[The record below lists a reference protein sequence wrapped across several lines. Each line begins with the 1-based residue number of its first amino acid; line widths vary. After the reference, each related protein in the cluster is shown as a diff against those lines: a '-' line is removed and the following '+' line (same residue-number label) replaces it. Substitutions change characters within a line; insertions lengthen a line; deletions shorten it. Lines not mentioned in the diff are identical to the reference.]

1 APATG
6 AGAGAAAGFDS
17 AALAVAGAACAF
29 SASSFV
35 IRPSLPVPLMVDGS
49 MPFSLKILA
58 AAGEAVPAAYDSGL
72 SGSFLAAGA
81 AAPSVAAAGASSFF
95 SAPPAG
101 ASPSSIVHTTAPIS
115 KVSPS

>member
-1 APATG
+1 LYFERRSIIGCMFTSLKVVSMAVSFFTLTRRFAIVLRREVIFSRRSFRAPATG

-58 AAGEAVPAAYDSGL
+58 AAGEA
-72 SGSFLAAGA
+72 
-81 AAPSVAAAGASSFF
+81 
-95 SAPPAG
+95 
-101 ASPSSIVHTTAPIS
+101 
-115 KVSPS
+115 